1 MHKQPVTQRGVH
13 NDVASASSEDGQGRP
28 SPRLGKQHPQLS
40 VVFPT
45 KAKYFL
51 SREAAMDMQ
60 GAASI
65 YIYIILSHFL
75 FFQFIVLSSSFLAL
89 VS

>member
-51 SREAAMDMQ
+51 SREAA
-60 GAASI
+60 SI